1 VGERATWV
9 VDVSNPVSGFWER
22 KRVFVTGGTGLL
34 GPWLTDRLV
43 HEGAQVVCLIR
54 DHVAQSN
61 FYLLGLDR
69 KVSVVTGDITDQ
81 ALLERALNEYE
92 IDTVFHLAAQ
102 ANVITANRSPISTFE
117 SNIRGTWSLLEA
129 TRRSSW
135 VKRVVVASSD
145 KAYGEQSELPYDES
159 TPLRPKNFYD
169 VSKASAD
176 LLSQAYFQS
185 YRLPVVIA
193 RCGNL
198 YGGGDLNFNR
208 IVPGTIESALRGEA
222 PVIRSDGRYVRDY
235 FYVLDG
241 VEAYLV
247 LAERMD
253 SPDGVLGE
261 AFNFSNEE
269 PITVLD
275 LVERILKRMDRQKL
289 KPRILG
295 SASGEIIHQYLS
307 SHKSR
312 DRLSW
317 NARFSL
323 DEGLEQ
329 TVGWYRKFFAEDM
342 RK

>member
-1 VGERATWV
+1 M
-9 VDVSNPVSGFWER
+9 VDVSKPVSEFWER

-43 HEGAQVVCLIR
+43 HEGALVVCLIR

-81 ALLERALNEYE
+81 ALLERTLNEYE

-102 ANVITANRSPISTFE
+102 AIVTTANRSPISTFE

-129 TRRSSW
+129 ARRSPW
-135 VKRVVVASSD
+135 VKRVLVASSD
-145 KAYGEQSELPYDES
+145 KAYGEHSELPYDET
-159 TPLRPKNFYD
+159 TPLRPTHFYD

-208 IVPGTIESALRGEA
+208 IVPGTIESALRDEP

-235 FYVLDG
+235 FYVLDA

-253 SPDGVLGE
+253 SDDGVLGE

-289 KPRILG
+289 KPEILG

-307 SHKSR
+307 SRKSHE
-312 DRLSW
+312 RLFW
-317 NARFSL
+317 KARFPL

-329 TVGWYRKFFAEDM
+329 TVGWYRKFFAEGM